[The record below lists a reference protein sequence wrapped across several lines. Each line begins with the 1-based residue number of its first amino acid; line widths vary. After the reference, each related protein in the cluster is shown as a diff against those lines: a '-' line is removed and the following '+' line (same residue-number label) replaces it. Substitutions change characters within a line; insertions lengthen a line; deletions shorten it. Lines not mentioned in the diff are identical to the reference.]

1 MNKDIT
7 LLYAEDES
15 ATQSFV
21 KILVKKY
28 NNISLTFA
36 KDGTEALSLYKQNSY
51 DIVITDMHMPNMGG
65 FELIENIHRL
75 HPSQLVA
82 MASAMEEK
90 SDFIQAINLNIHSFI
105 PKPLHPKTFTP
116 ILQEL
121 IQSVVAK
128 REALLNATLLE
139 QYKNAVDT
147 TSILSK
153 ADLQGKITF
162 VNKKFCELS
171 KYKEEELLGQSH
183 SILRHPDMPKETFA
197 NLWETIQN
205 KKTWRGKVKNKAKDG
220 SSYTVDAT
228 IIPIVNSNDE
238 IIEYVGL
245 RYDITELEQYKEL
258 LEVNLDNKEMDLA
271 QKVHM
276 LEEYEKAINESATFS
291 RTDKNGRLVHVN
303 DNFCKI
309 SGYSR
314 EELIGNSHNIVRH
327 PDMSKDVF
335 KELWK
340 TIKAKKIW
348 KGIIKNLTKEGK
360 TNHMSTTIV
369 PILDLNG
376 QIVEYM
382 SIRFE
387 VSDLINLQKE
397 IEDTQKEVVYTMGA
411 IGESRSK
418 ETGNHVKRVAEYSKV
433 LAKLYGMDEDKA
445 EMLRQASPMHD
456 IGKVAIPDAIL
467 NKPGKLDAQEWT
479 IMQTHSKL
487 GYNMLKH
494 SDRELLQ
501 AAATVAYEHHE
512 KWDGSGYPRG
522 LKAKEIHI
530 YGRITSIAD
539 VFDALGSDRCYKKAW
554 ELDKI
559 LQLFQDERGKHFD
572 PELVDLF
579 FDHLDKFLEIRD
591 LYKD

>member
-15 ATQSFV
+15 TTQSFI
-21 KILVKKY
+21 KILLKKY

-36 KDGTEALSLYKQNSY
+36 KDGAQALSLYKQNSY
-51 DIVITDMHMPNMGG
+51 DIVITDMHMPNMDG

-75 HPSQLVA
+75 NPSQLVA

-128 REALLNATLLE
+128 REARLNATLLE

-171 KYKEEELLGQSH
+171 KYKEEELLGQPH

-467 NKPGKLDAQEWT
+467 NKPGKLDAQEWN

-494 SDRELLQ
+494 SERELLQ

-559 LQLFQDERGKHFD
+559 LQLFRDERGKHFD

-579 FDHLDKFLEIRD
+579 FDNLDKFLEIRD

>member
-348 KGIIKNLTKEGK
+348 KGIIKNITKEGK